1 MKTLL
6 SITVGSLVS
15 AAAVFLHLLLPP
27 YGLMIA
33 ILGTFTSV
41 WVVGRRFGK
50 RRFKFIASISWV
62 VIFSK
67 AASAGTGG
75 ELLVQ
80 GDNLGSALMFLVLA
94 GVMLSTRQLNWYQLP
109 PR

>member
-6 SITVGSLVS
+6 SITIGALVS

-27 YGLMIA
+27 YGLIIA
-33 ILGTFTSV
+33 ILGTFTSI

-50 RRFKFIASISWV
+50 RRFKFIASLSWV
-62 VIFSK
+62 LIFSK
-67 AASAGTGG
+67 AASPGSGG

-80 GDNLGSALMFLVLA
+80 GDNLGSALMFLGFAAIVA
-94 GVMLSTRQLNWYQLP
+94 ATAMP
-109 PR
+109 A